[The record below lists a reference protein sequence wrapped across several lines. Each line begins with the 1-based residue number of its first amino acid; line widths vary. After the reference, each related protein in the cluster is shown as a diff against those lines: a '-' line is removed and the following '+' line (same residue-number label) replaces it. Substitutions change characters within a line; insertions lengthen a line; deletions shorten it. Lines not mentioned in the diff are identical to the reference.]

1 MHQDQMLAGRRVTW
15 SLCECLTWLRIT
27 VPAPDHVHSRADVL
41 GEGLLFVCTI
51 EQLQTALSTRYLE
64 QYSIKKWL
72 HCASTNAEEQ
82 RMLITR
88 EC

>member
-1 MHQDQMLAGRRVTW
+1 VHQDQMLAGQRVTW

-27 VPAPDHVHSRADVL
+27 VLASDHMQSRVDML

-51 EQLQTALSTRYLE
+51 EQLQTTLSTRYVE

-72 HCASTNAEEQ
+72 HCASTSAAEQ